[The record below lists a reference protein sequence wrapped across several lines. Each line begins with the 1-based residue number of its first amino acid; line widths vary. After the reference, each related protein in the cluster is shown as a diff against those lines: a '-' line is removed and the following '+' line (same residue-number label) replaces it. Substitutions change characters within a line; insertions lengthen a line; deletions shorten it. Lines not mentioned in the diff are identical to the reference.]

1 VLGLARDKDE
11 TVAAPV
17 SRQLPVLTDDYL
29 VSIIAEGA
37 PGWVE
42 QAIAGRD
49 ILSPALADT
58 LIKQVEASA
67 VARVIANLGS
77 TLSTSALKALV
88 ERSATVTELQ
98 PPLVDRKNMPRGLLT
113 KLVKFVA
120 LPLLKTLCG
129 RKDLDQQSVSA
140 INRAIE
146 SRDDKPGNSVAMAE
160 FRDPSLDS
168 ETSTDATAEARV
180 RQLFVEGSLT
190 DDVVATAL
198 DGQGNEVVMAALAL
212 RAGYPVETI
221 RRMVCVQSARTIVAL
236 SWKAEL

>member
-1 VLGLARDKDE
+1 MKNNANAPHQTVLGLARDKDE

-17 SRQLPVLTDDYL
+17 LRQSPVLTDDYL

-49 ILSPALADT
+49 NLSPALADT

-67 VARVIANLGS
+67 VARVIANPGS

-98 PPLVDRKNMPRGLLT
+98 PPLVDRKNMPCGLLT
-113 KLVKFVA
+113 KLAKFVA

-129 RKDLDQQSVSA
+129 RKDLD
-140 INRAIE
+140 
-146 SRDDKPGNSVAMAE
+146 
-160 FRDPSLDS
+160 
-168 ETSTDATAEARV
+168 
-180 RQLFVEGSLT
+180 
-190 DDVVATAL
+190 
-198 DGQGNEVVMAALAL
+198 
-212 RAGYPVETI
+212 
-221 RRMVCVQSARTIVAL
+221 
-236 SWKAEL
+236 